1 MAIGPVD
8 ELVVVARFHDAA
20 FVDDDDPVGHAYRGQ
35 AVGDDQDR
43 AVLADR
49 AHVAHHRMLGLVVE
63 RAGGLVE
70 DQDAWIGDQRP
81 GDGQALAL
89 PTRERGAV
97 FTDNGVVARSE
108 EHTYELQSLMRISYA
123 VF

>member
-1 MAIGPVD
+1 MIRRPPRFTRTDTLVPYTTLFRS
-8 ELVVVARFHDAA
+8 LVVVARFHDAA

-70 DQDAWIGDQRP
+70 EDRKR
-81 GDGQALAL
+81 
-89 PTRERGAV
+89 TRLNSSHYCASRMPAS
-97 FTDNGVVARSE
+97 A
-108 EHTYELQSLMRISYA
+108 
-123 VF
+123 

>member
-1 MAIGPVD
+1 MRISDWSSDVCSSD
-8 ELVVVARFHDAA
+8 L
-20 FVDDDDPVGHAYRGQ
+20 HAYRGQ

-97 FTDNGVVARSE
+97 FTDNGVVAFRQFQDELVSTE
-108 EHTYELQSLMRISYA
+108 EHTSELQ
-123 VF
+123 